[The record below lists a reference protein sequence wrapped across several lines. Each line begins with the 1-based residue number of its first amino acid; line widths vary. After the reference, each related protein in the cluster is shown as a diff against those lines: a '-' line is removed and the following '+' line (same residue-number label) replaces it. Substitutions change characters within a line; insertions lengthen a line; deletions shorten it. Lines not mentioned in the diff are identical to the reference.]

1 MPRFD
6 NLGPALR
13 YLRLHGGPV
22 PRKQLE
28 VAARADVTRGMLSS
42 YEKGRRDPTL
52 RTLER
57 LLRALDADLVQLD
70 WALRMVGTGAG
81 EPPPAPPRWR
91 GADEVAEPPAVYR
104 TVNVPEPLSPREEN
118 ALGQMIA
125 GFLSYLRYTR
135 HGDEEPGEDGPER
148 AVPEARDDPPASDVT
163 PRP

>member
-13 YLRLHGGPV
+13 YLRLHGGAG

-28 VAARADVTRGMLSS
+28 VADRAGVTRGMLSS

-57 LLRALDADLVQLD
+57 LLEALDADLVQLE
-70 WALRMVGTGAG
+70 WALRMVGTAAG
-81 EPPPAPPRWR
+81 EAPPALAAWR
-91 GADEVAEPPAVYR
+91 HADEVAEPPAVYR
-104 TVNVPEPLSPREEN
+104 AVRVPEPLSPREDR

-135 HGDEEPGEDGPER
+135 TGEDDEGGPGREEAGGREPGSAAG
-148 AVPEARDDPPASDVT
+148 VT
-163 PRP
+163 PPP